1 MYEETRSQGFGDEVK
16 RRIMIGTYVLSSGY
30 YDAYYLKA
38 QKVRAMISKDFKEA
52 FSKVDAIYGPS
63 TPSTAFEL
71 GDKKKDPLEMYL
83 NDVFTVP
90 VNLAGLPAM
99 SVPVGLDKKNLPV
112 GMQLIGN
119 SFDEESILSIASCI
133 EKSAKFDLSPNRW
146 WING

>member
-1 MYEETRSQGFGDEVK
+1 M
-16 RRIMIGTYVLSSGY
+16 
-30 YDAYYLKA
+30 
-38 QKVRAMISKDFKEA
+38 
-52 FSKVDAIYGPS
+52 
-63 TPSTAFEL
+63 

-133 EKSAKFDLSPNRW
+133 EKSAKFDLRPNRW

>member
-1 MYEETRSQGFGDEVK
+1 
-16 RRIMIGTYVLSSGY
+16 MIGTYVLSSGY

-52 FSKVDAIYGPS
+52 FTKVDVIYGPS

-99 SVPVGLDKKNLPV
+99 SVPVGL

-133 EKSAKFDLSPNRW
+133 EKSAKFDLNPNKW
-146 WING
+146 WINE

>member
-1 MYEETRSQGFGDEVK
+1 MCCLQV
-16 RRIMIGTYVLSSGY
+16 II
-30 YDAYYLKA
+30 DAYYLKA
-38 QKVRAMISKDFKEA
+38 QKVRAMISRDFKEV

-99 SVPVGLDKKNLPV
+99 SVPVGLDKENLPV

-119 SFDEESILSIASCI
+119 SFDEESILSIASC
-133 EKSAKFDLSPNRW
+133 LSL
-146 WING
+146 IHI

>member
-1 MYEETRSQGFGDEVK
+1 
-16 RRIMIGTYVLSSGY
+16 
-30 YDAYYLKA
+30 
-38 QKVRAMISKDFKEA
+38 MISKDFKEA